1 MSLVQASGKPLDQR
15 LQAMSRLCLFHLT
28 SFRQMIEK
36 MRIFAHLEL
45 DANRKAMIMEDSLEG
60 DEACL
65 AFAIDWMELVIF
77 GQAEHLKRK

>member
-1 MSLVQASGKPLDQR
+1 
-15 LQAMSRLCLFHLT
+15 
-28 SFRQMIEK
+28 MIEK